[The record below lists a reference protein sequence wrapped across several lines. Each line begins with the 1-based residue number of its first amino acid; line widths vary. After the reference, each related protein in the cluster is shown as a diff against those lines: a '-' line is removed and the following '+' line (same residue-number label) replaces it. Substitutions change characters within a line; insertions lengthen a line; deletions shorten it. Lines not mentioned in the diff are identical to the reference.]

1 MGLSTPC
8 PESYMGAERRES
20 MTDTYL
26 FWGVALA
33 MALGAAAA
41 LIRPLLRAGPVATAA
56 PDLQIYRDQLAEVD
70 RDLARG
76 LIPPDEAAR
85 LKTEVSRRLLE
96 ADRAAQAAAPAGSS
110 GRLLLPAALI
120 ALALAAAFF
129 AYDRLGAPGYRD
141 LPLKLRISLSED
153 LRKSRPS
160 QADAVA
166 KLPPAQ
172 PAKPDA
178 AFAELMD
185 KLRAAMKDRPDDPRG
200 LELLAQN
207 EMLLGN
213 FDAALTAQDALIKV
227 KGDSASASDYAA
239 KAEILIRQAN
249 GYVSPEAEAV
259 LVQSLQRDPLNEAAR
274 FYSGLMF
281 AQIGRPDQAF
291 KLWRPLLEQ
300 GSPDAPW
307 TDMLRAELPG
317 IAAAAGVDYMPPAAA
332 PGPGAADIAA
342 AQDMTPEEQQ
352 QMIRGMVDQ
361 LSTRLASEG
370 GPATDW
376 ARLITSLGV
385 LGELDRAEQIWAEAQ
400 TRFADHPE
408 DLSVVE
414 NAARQA
420 GLIQ

>member
-1 MGLSTPC
+1 MEDSI
-8 PESYMGAERRES
+8 
-20 MTDTYL
+20 L

-41 LIRPLLRAGPVATAA
+41 LIRPLLRPRDVAASA

-76 LIPPDEAAR
+76 LIPPDEAQR
-85 LKTEVSRRLLE
+85 LKTEVSRRLLD
-96 ADRAAQAAAPAGSS
+96 ADRAAQAAAPARAS
-110 GRLLLPAALI
+110 GRVLLPAALV
-120 ALALAAAFF
+120 ALALAAAFL

-141 LPLKLRISLSED
+141 LPLKLRLAMSED
-153 LRKSRPS
+153 LRKTRPS

-166 KLPPAQ
+166 KLPPVQ
-172 PAKPDA
+172 PAPADP
-178 AFAELMD
+178 AFTELMD

-207 EMLLGN
+207 ELLLGN
-213 FDAALTAQDALIKV
+213 FAAAETAQQALIRAKGDAATGA
-227 KGDSASASDYAA
+227 DYAA
-239 KAEILIRQAN
+239 LAEILIRQAG

-281 AQIGRPDQAF
+281 AQIGRPDQTF

-307 TDMLRAELPG
+307 TEMIRAEISG
-317 IAAAAGVDYMPPAAA
+317 IAAAAGVDYMPPAVL
-332 PGPGAADIAA
+332 PGPSADDVAA
-342 AQDMTPEEQQ
+342 AQDMTPEERQ

-370 GPATDW
+370 GPAADW

-385 LGELDRAEQIWAEAQ
+385 LGEMDRAEAIWAEAQ
-400 TRFADHPE
+400 TRFADHPD
-408 DLSVVE
+408 DLATVTE
-414 NAARQA
+414 AARQA

>member
-76 LIPPDEAAR
+76 LILPDEAAR

-120 ALALAAAFF
+120 ALALTAAFF

-307 TDMLRAELPG
+307 TEMLRAVFAPRRSSTYRPPG
-317 IAAAAGVDYMPPAAA
+317 RW
-332 PGPGAADIAA
+332 PG
-342 AQDMTPEEQQ
+342 
-352 QMIRGMVDQ
+352 
-361 LSTRLASEG
+361 L
-370 GPATDW
+370 
-376 ARLITSLGV
+376 
-385 LGELDRAEQIWAEAQ
+385 
-400 TRFADHPE
+400 
-408 DLSVVE
+408 
-414 NAARQA
+414 
-420 GLIQ
+420 

>member
-1 MGLSTPC
+1 MN
-8 PESYMGAERRES
+8 E
-20 MTDTYL
+20 TYL

-41 LIRPLLRAGPVATAA
+41 LIRPLLRPRDVAAGA

-70 RDLARG
+70 RDLSRG
-76 LIPPDEAAR
+76 LILPEEAQR
-85 LKTEVSRRLLE
+85 LKTEVSRRLLD
-96 ADRAAQAAAPAGSS
+96 ADRAAQATAPARAS
-110 GRLLLPAALI
+110 GRFLLPAALI
-120 ALALAAAFF
+120 ALALAAAFL

-141 LPLKLRISLSED
+141 LPLKLRLAMSED
-153 LRKSRPS
+153 LRTTRPS
-160 QADAVA
+160 QAEAVA

-172 PAKPDA
+172 PAPADP

-207 EMLLGN
+207 ELLLGN
-213 FDAALTAQDALIKV
+213 FAAAETAQQSLIRAKGDAATGA
-227 KGDSASASDYAA
+227 DYAA
-239 KAEILIRQAN
+239 LAEILIRQAN

-259 LVQSLQRDPLNEAAR
+259 LVQSLQRDPRNEAAR

-281 AQIGRPDQAF
+281 AQIGRPDQTF

-307 TDMLRAELPG
+307 TEMIRQEIPG

-332 PGPGAADIAA
+332 PGPDAAAIAA

-385 LGELDRAEQIWAEAQ
+385 LGELDRAETIWAEAQ

-408 DLSVVE
+408 DLAVVE
-414 NAARQA
+414 EAARQA